1 MFRRGRRLRD
11 TAIIRD
17 LVRENELSVKDF
29 ILPIFVVEGENI
41 KREIS
46 SLKGNYHWSVDR
58 LGELVKELKETGVRS
73 VIIFGVPEHKDCK
86 GTEAYNENG
95 IVQKAIR
102 KLRELDDELYP
113 DLGLPFVSANTPMT
127 YSHAPPLISYIPYI
141 FFVVEASFPRSVSYV
156 PFVTDLLLPAG
167 APYPVI

>member
-29 ILPIFVVEGENI
+29 ILEGENI

-102 KLRELDDELYP
+102 KLRELDDELYVCVNIQIM
-113 DLGLPFVSANTPMT
+113 DT
-127 YSHAPPLISYIPYI
+127 
-141 FFVVEASFPRSVSYV
+141 VESFMVKV
-156 PFVTDLLLPAG
+156 
-167 APYPVI
+167 

>member
-73 VIIFGVPEHKDCK
+73 VIIFGVPEHKWNSSK
-86 GTEAYNENG
+86 G
-95 IVQKAIR
+95 
-102 KLRELDDELYP
+102 
-113 DLGLPFVSANTPMT
+113 
-127 YSHAPPLISYIPYI
+127 H
-141 FFVVEASFPRSVSYV
+141 
-156 PFVTDLLLPAG
+156 
-167 APYPVI
+167 

>member
-102 KLRELDDELYP
+102 KLRELDL
-113 DLGLPFVSANTPMT
+113 S
-127 YSHAPPLISYIPYI
+127 LIHI
-141 FFVVEASFPRSVSYV
+141 
-156 PFVTDLLLPAG
+156 
-167 APYPVI
+167 

>member
-11 TAIIRD
+11 NAVIRD

-58 LGELVKELKETGVRS
+58 LNELVDDLKAAEVKS
-73 VIIFGVPEHKDCK
+73 VIIFGVPDHKDEI
-86 GTEAYNENG
+86 GSEGYNENG
-95 IVQKAIR
+95 IDR
-102 KLRELDDELYP
+102 K
-113 DLGLPFVSANTPMT
+113 S
-127 YSHAPPLISYIPYI
+127 
-141 FFVVEASFPRSVSYV
+141 VV
-156 PFVTDLLLPAG
+156 
-167 APYPVI
+167 

>member
-11 TAIIRD
+11 TVIIRD

-58 LGELVKELKETGVRS
+58 LGELVKELKETAVRS
-73 VIIFGVPEHKDCK
+73 VIILVCQ
-86 GTEAYNENG
+86 NIR
-95 IVQKAIR
+95 IVKEQK
-102 KLRELDDELYP
+102 
-113 DLGLPFVSANTPMT
+113 
-127 YSHAPPLISYIPYI
+127 LIMKM
-141 FFVVEASFPRSVSYV
+141 E
-156 PFVTDLLLPAG
+156 
-167 APYPVI
+167 

>member
-58 LGELVKELKETGVRS
+58 QCS
-73 VIIFGVPEHKDCK
+73 VVGFC
-86 GTEAYNENG
+86 
-95 IVQKAIR
+95 
-102 KLRELDDELYP
+102 L
-113 DLGLPFVSANTPMT
+113 FVCLSVLLHYM
-127 YSHAPPLISYIPYI
+127 
-141 FFVVEASFPRSVSYV
+141 VVYGSLF
-156 PFVTDLLLPAG
+156 L
-167 APYPVI
+167 